1 MHEFIAR
8 VMVAW
13 QGLISVVLANSIVAL
28 VIFFV
33 GFIIG
38 RVLGKI
44 VEKILKEAELNW
56 IVGKAL
62 KKKLPLAEGI
72 AKAVSAAVYAVTIFL
87 ALRQLGLAK
96 GVFVVVGAV
105 ASLVMI
111 ITVFLNV
118 RDFFPNVRA
127 RRALLKQRRLGQ
139 KIRVHGIQ
147 GKIMHIGWMHTKVRA
162 EEGDQYIIPNATV
175 LSESKVFP
183 KG

>member
-72 AKAVSAAVYAVTIFL
+72 AKESNYKKIYVVSGI
-87 ALRQLGLAK
+87 
-96 GVFVVVGAV
+96 GVKKYYIKKK
-105 ASLVMI
+105 SR
-111 ITVFLNV
+111 NV
-118 RDFFPNVRA
+118 LWYICDGCDM
-127 RRALLKQRRLGQ
+127 LLPLQ
-139 KIRVHGIQ
+139 
-147 GKIMHIGWMHTKVRA
+147 
-162 EEGDQYIIPNATV
+162 
-175 LSESKVFP
+175 
-183 KG
+183 